1 MKYIIKKIHSDGYE
15 RVAVVKSTVGD
26 INLSVHFFEYDEYLE
41 PDEESQKKKIG
52 DLLEGNVSI
61 GLVTYTQK
69 VDKELFHCQ
78 EIPNSP
84 HIEAVVE
91 VSKVVD
97 EYAMYALSSIM
108 ETEILV
114 EFESVVDYKV
124 GDKISVIGSL
134 EIADNDN

>member
-41 PDEESQKKKIG
+41 PDAESQKKKIG

-69 VDKELFHCQ
+69 ADKELFHCQ
-78 EIPNSP
+78 
-84 HIEAVVE
+84 
-91 VSKVVD
+91 
-97 EYAMYALSSIM
+97 
-108 ETEILV
+108 
-114 EFESVVDYKV
+114 
-124 GDKISVIGSL
+124 
-134 EIADNDN
+134 